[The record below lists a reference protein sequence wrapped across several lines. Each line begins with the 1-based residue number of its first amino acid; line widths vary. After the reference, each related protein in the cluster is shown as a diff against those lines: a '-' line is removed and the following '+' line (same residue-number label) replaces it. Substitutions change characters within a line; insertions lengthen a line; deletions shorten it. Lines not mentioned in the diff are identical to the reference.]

1 MIRKILA
8 AISDAI
14 MPLGLISAAPLASAV
29 EAPLRPVARIR
40 CDFYYQ
46 GQCYDHWIPTPDSCK
61 GVGVWGTARQQASCM
76 ALFGVGHGGSR

>member
-1 MIRKILA
+1 MIRKIPA
-8 AISDAI
+8 AISTAI
-14 MPLGLISAAPLASAV
+14 MLLGLISAAPPASAA

-61 GVGVWGTARQQASCM
+61 GVGVWGTARQQAACM